1 MHFRSIPYELR
12 SEVYEKWWNKELDRP
27 IMSVTLS
34 PPGLYSRGELLEFVY
49 DLSLPAAEVAKRY
62 EENFSRQDF
71 LGDAYPAFYV
81 RTTGLLGVFMGQS
94 WAVSPKEGTVWYEK
108 IPKEP
113 EELEFAVDTQHPMYL
128 RTMELVKTFQE
139 YFQGA
144 VVLGGANLGGVC
156 DIYHSVRGMENAI
169 FDLADEPEMV
179 VKSMNQIYGQWMKTN
194 NEILSLI
201 DPKIN
206 HGYTHWT
213 NILSR
218 VPYDMIQADLAF
230 LLGGDDYDEYLHP
243 LIVRE
248 SQAFERSMFHMD
260 GPGFLR
266 HVDKLLEIPSLNG
279 VQWIPGAGVE
289 PVGNW
294 PELYEKVSSSDKLLQ
309 VYIEGAQELP
319 MAETILGHFSNPS
332 RVCLIMSGR
341 LEDKEQFTRF
351 LEKHG
356 F

>member
-1 MHFRSIPYELR
+1 
-12 SEVYEKWWNKELDRP
+12 
-27 IMSVTLS
+27 
-34 PPGLYSRGELLEFVY
+34 
-49 DLSLPAAEVAKRY
+49 
-62 EENFSRQDF
+62 
-71 LGDAYPAFYV
+71 
-81 RTTGLLGVFMGQS
+81 
-94 WAVSPKEGTVWYEK
+94 
-108 IPKEP
+108 
-113 EELEFAVDTQHPMYL
+113 
-128 RTMELVKTFQE
+128 
-139 YFQGA
+139 
-144 VVLGGANLGGVC
+144 
-156 DIYHSVRGMENAI
+156 
-169 FDLADEPEMV
+169 
-179 VKSMNQIYGQWMKTN
+179 
-194 NEILSLI
+194 
-201 DPKIN
+201 
-206 HGYTHWT
+206 
-213 NILSR
+213 
-218 VPYDMIQADLAF
+218 MIQADLAF